1 VLEGAQPNATVRLVG
16 EGSIQNSPRHPC
28 LAELATGAEVSV
40 QQKLFDHERCDAMQ
54 RRDGSGKSVLSLL
67 NRKTGLQLKAGP
79 MRTEST

>member
-1 VLEGAQPNATVRLVG
+1 MPLF
-16 EGSIQNSPRHPC
+16 GSSAKDRFRTAHDIPC

-40 QQKLFDHERCDAMQ
+40 QMKLFDRERCDAMQ